1 MSLSQRFWAVW
12 EKIWWLVGLLM
23 VAGFITLL
31 LIDCV
36 LLVRL
41 LGGALMLGGGFS
53 LLYASRAVRLARRSL
68 SWPAVEGL
76 ILTSKVDV
84 EKGTYT
90 VGATRDTYTEYYPN
104 VEFEYQFQGMTY
116 RSRRIL
122 FVTVNYRKSEAEAAI
137 ARYPAGTRARVFVNP
152 RQLSVAVLEA
162 GLAGHEMKY
171 VLVFVIGAAL
181 FLAGLAAWHFA
192 PLAGS
197 LESIY

>member
-68 SWPAVEGL
+68 S
-76 ILTSKVDV
+76 
-84 EKGTYT
+84 
-90 VGATRDTYTEYYPN
+90 
-104 VEFEYQFQGMTY
+104 
-116 RSRRIL
+116 
-122 FVTVNYRKSEAEAAI
+122 
-137 ARYPAGTRARVFVNP
+137 
-152 RQLSVAVLEA
+152 
-162 GLAGHEMKY
+162 
-171 VLVFVIGAAL
+171 
-181 FLAGLAAWHFA
+181 
-192 PLAGS
+192 
-197 LESIY
+197 

>member
-137 ARYPAGTRARVFVNP
+137 ARYPAGTRTRVFVNP